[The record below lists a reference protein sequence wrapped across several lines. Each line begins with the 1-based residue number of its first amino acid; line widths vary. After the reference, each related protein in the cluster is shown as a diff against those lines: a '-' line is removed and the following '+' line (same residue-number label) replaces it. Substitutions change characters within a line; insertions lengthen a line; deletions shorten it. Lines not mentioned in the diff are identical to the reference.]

1 MKTSKKPLQVLAA
14 LSALT
19 ATGALATLSG
29 CGGANLGNEFYNAD
43 TGTFYSADQPLGNG
57 VARNFID
64 LRNGIPLRL
73 GIEITP
79 AALNN
84 LPNVPEDVPAAPFIS
99 PLPPNTNAT
108 PLTGNVLVYSSG
120 HEPPNTATPEP
131 AHFHLTFL
139 IRSLLQTTPPF
150 ALELAPIAA
159 NELPQGTV
167 RVVDEL
173 NPQGVIV
180 AGVGVSVDDPT
191 QPSNRPPLTT
201 LGQNFFFF
209 DGHLNAYALGPTI
222 DFLRS
227 KQALKEA
234 IKQPPVYPREGY
246 YPYAWSV
253 RYDAVRNVHVIELT
267 DFRLAEKV
275 VAPGT

>member
-1 MKTSKKPLQVLAA
+1 MKTSQKPLQVLAA
-14 LSALT
+14 LTLIT

-29 CGGANLGNEFYNAD
+29 CGGANLGNEYYNAD
-43 TGTFYSADQPLGNG
+43 SGIFYSADQPLGNG
-57 VARNFID
+57 FARNVIE

-84 LPNVPEDVPAAPFIS
+84 LPDVPEDQAAAPFIS
-99 PLPPNTNAT
+99 PLPPKTHAT
-108 PLTGNVLVYSSG
+108 PLTSDVLVYSSG

-131 AHFHLTFL
+131 AHFHLTFI
-139 IRSLLQTTPPF
+139 IRPLLQTSPPYT
-150 ALELAPIAA
+150 LELKPIAA
-159 NELPQGTV
+159 NEMPQGTV

-173 NPQGVIV
+173 NPQGVVVPGI
-180 AGVGVSVDDPT
+180 GVSVDDPA

-227 KQALKEA
+227 KQVLKEA
-234 IKQPPVYPREGY
+234 IKQPQVYPRGGY
-246 YPYAWSV
+246 YPYSWSV
-253 RYDAVRNVHVIELT
+253 RFDSVRNVHVIELT
-267 DFRLAEKV
+267 DFRLAQNV
-275 VAPGT
+275 VPPGT